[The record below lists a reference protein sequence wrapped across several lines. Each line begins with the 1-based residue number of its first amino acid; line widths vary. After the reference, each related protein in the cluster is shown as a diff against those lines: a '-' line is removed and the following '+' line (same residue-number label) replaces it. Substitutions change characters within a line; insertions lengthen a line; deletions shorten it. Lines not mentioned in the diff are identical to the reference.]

1 MDFTSNL
8 TAIILIIF
16 FIFYF
21 ICYRFFKDKTAVLN
35 IIVAVSS
42 LLMYALWYPPAVLIL
57 FGYALLVRY
66 AGAALHRNHS
76 IGLLRFLVALLV
88 VVLGF
93 FKYYFVF
100 VVMITKDI
108 SAMSNIFVPLGISFF
123 TCTVI
128 GYLIDIYRKHAEPP
142 ETFFDALIFISFWPS
157 ISSGPIL
164 RGNNFFKH
172 LKEREPVTKKTL
184 SLSAVLIAT
193 GLVKKLLIADNLGSY
208 VNWNLIFGVD
218 RMDIHEAWA
227 TMIGFLGQI
236 YGDFSG
242 YSDMAIGFALLLG
255 FRLPANFNYPYIASS
270 FGELWRRWHI
280 SFSFWLRDYVYIPL
294 GGSRKGKARKY
305 FNLVLTFIVSGIWH
319 GTGLNYI
326 IWGSIQGIVISLE
339 DKLGTRYMRLNYML
353 RRFITFFLF
362 AAAATFFRLDV
373 KNALKLLSR
382 MFGFGSINFRLSTAV
397 AFLPLLLIFGFVII
411 DHWLKFYTVDENG
424 YPAVNEKPYI
434 IIILCVL
441 LLLAL
446 IFPGQDQPFI
456 YFRF

>member
-8 TAIILIIF
+8 TAVILIIF
-16 FIFYF
+16 FALYF
-21 ICYRFFKDKTAVLN
+21 ICYRFFKDRTAVLN
-35 IIVAVSS
+35 IIVAASS
-42 LLMYALWYPPAVLIL
+42 LLMYALWYPPAVFILI
-57 FGYALLVRY
+57 GYAVLVRY
-66 AGAALHRNHS
+66 AGAALHRNRS
-76 IGLLRFLVALLV
+76 VVLLRLLVALLV
-88 VVLGF
+88 LVWAF
-93 FKYYFVF
+93 FKYYYVF
-100 VVMITKDI
+100 VVMVTKNI
-108 SAMSNIFVPLGISFF
+108 SAMFNVFIPLGISFF

-128 GYLIDIYRKHAEPP
+128 GYFIDLYRNNADPP
-142 ETFFDALIFISFWPS
+142 ETLFDALIFITFWPT

-164 RGNNFFKH
+164 RGGNFFKY
-172 LKEREPVTKKTL
+172 LKEREPVTTKTI
-184 SLSAVLIAT
+184 SLSAVLIAS
-193 GLVKKLLIADNLGSY
+193 GIIKKLLIADNLGSY

-242 YSDMAIGFALLLG
+242 YSDMAIGFSLLLG

-294 GGSRKGKARKY
+294 GGSRSGKARKY
-305 FNLVLTFIVSGIWH
+305 LNLVLTFIVSGIWH

-326 IWGSIQGIVISLE
+326 LWGSIQGVIISIE
-339 DKLGTRYMRLNYML
+339 DALGTRYTRINYIV
-353 RRFITFFLF
+353 RRFITFLLF

-373 KNALKLLSR
+373 KNAAKLLVR
-382 MFGFGSINFRLSTAV
+382 MFGYNSLNFRMSTAV
-397 AFLPLLLIFGFVII
+397 AFLPLVLVFGFLII
-411 DHWLKFYTVDENG
+411 DHWVKFYTVDEQG
-424 YPAVNEKPYI
+424 FPEVNNKPHV

-456 YFRF
+456 YFKF